1 MLKYLSLIGLVASL
15 NCMASDSDFEN
26 YLSLTTGMVN
36 LSYTEVASQIKQT
49 NDTLKKE
56 PGSGS
61 ASVLSLSASYHMP
74 MDIKKEIYFS
84 GIVPFSTAS
93 GSALMSG
100 NVGGNYFFNGI
111 SSSIKSVNSEVVF
124 KVKPKFRYYAGGDAG
139 LAYLIY
145 VTKTAKKTDF
155 IIDLSAHVG
164 GIYSWKDRW
173 NIKAE
178 AGFGKGMG
186 TKVSS
191 TGMKL
196 FAGVTYSL

>member
-1 MLKYLSLIGLVASL
+1 MLKGLVATSFL
-15 NCMASDSDFEN
+15 LSFSVFAADSDLEN

-36 LSYTEVASQIKQT
+36 LSYAEVASQIKQT

-61 ASVLSLSASYHMP
+61 ASVLSVSASYHLP
-74 MDIKKEIYFS
+74 LDVKKEVYFS

-93 GSALMSG
+93 GSALMSASL
-100 NVGGNYFFNGI
+100 GGNYFFNGI
-111 SSSIKSVNSEVVF
+111 SSSIRSENSDVVF
-124 KVKPKFRYYAGGDAG
+124 KLKPKFRYYAGGDLG

-145 VTKTAKKTDF
+145 VTNTAKKTDF
-155 IIDLSAHVG
+155 ILDLGAHVG

>member
-1 MLKYLSLIGLVASL
+1 MFKYFSIIGLIISM
-15 NCMASDSDFEN
+15 NCLASDNDLEN
-26 YLSLTTGMVN
+26 YFSLTTGMVN
-36 LSYTEVASQIKQT
+36 LSYTEVASQIKQS

-61 ASVLSLSASYHMP
+61 SSVLSLSASYHIP
-74 MDIKKEIYFS
+74 LDVKKEVYFS

-100 NVGGNYFFNGI
+100 NVGGNYFFNGV
-111 SSSIKSVNSEVVF
+111 SSSIKSENSEVIF
-124 KVKPKFRYYAGGDAG
+124 RLRPKFRYYAGGDLG

-155 IIDLSAHVG
+155 ILDLSAHVG
-164 GIYSWKDRW
+164 GIYSWKERW
-173 NIKAE
+173 GIKAE

-191 TGMKL
+191 TAMKL
-196 FAGVTYSL
+196 FVGVTYSL